1 MQWKYCHR
9 MLKINQTNW
18 TISILFICKC
28 KIWYLASKKA
38 TFLLSLDLMP
48 KICSVFQF
56 LNTMVS
62 TNYRKPTERFSYLIL
77 EENVKSETE
86 RHDKE
91 KENNG
96 KL

>member
-1 MQWKYCHR
+1 MQVQNSVFG
-9 MLKINQTNW
+9 I
-18 TISILFICKC
+18 
-28 KIWYLASKKA
+28 KKA
-38 TFLLSLDLMP
+38 TFLLSLDLML

-77 EENVKSETE
+77 EENVKPETE
-86 RHDKE
+86 CHDKE